1 MAWPSLVIPL
11 FILLRFLFSFC
22 SVVVGPSL
30 FIIDSHISQS
40 YIRKSQKWNWLVFNT
55 ISHIW
60 ALNWKVVIVY
70 PVFTHFKMPKK
81 QITEVKICHRK
92 GKDRFSYQQ
101 ICRPNGGES
110 LQLSTTL
117 PLWANLTYLLF
128 DKGTLCRHKEANR
141 NLPWEWNHAQGTP
154 TPSMGKP
161 KVICTSEETL
171 QLIVLPDCC
180 RECLFLCCVQG
191 ELASAYNT
199 PRQTVVKGRMSEKH
213 RRGLYVVGLSIRSCP
228 YWTAYWSVFTPL
240 SLTCSTNR
248 LRNFFAWLFKL
259 KHISRCPGVTIPGT
273 ICTWVTSDAK
283 HKVIYPILHN

>member
-1 MAWPSLVIPL
+1 MAWPSLVILL

-30 FIIDSHISQS
+30 FIIDSHISKS
-40 YIRKSQKWNWLVFNT
+40 YSRKSQKWNWLVFNT

-101 ICRPNGGES
+101 ICRPNEGES

-128 DKGTLCRHKEANR
+128 DRGTLCRHKEANR
-141 NLPWEWNHAQGTP
+141 SFLGNETMHREHRHHPWGN
-154 TPSMGKP
+154 P
-161 KVICTSEETL
+161 KSS
-171 QLIVLPDCC
+171 VLLK
-180 RECLFLCCVQG
+180 RHFNWLC
-191 ELASAYNT
+191 Y
-199 PRQTVVKGRMSEKH
+199 
-213 RRGLYVVGLSIRSCP
+213 
-228 YWTAYWSVFTPL
+228 
-240 SLTCSTNR
+240 
-248 LRNFFAWLFKL
+248 
-259 KHISRCPGVTIPGT
+259 
-273 ICTWVTSDAK
+273 
-283 HKVIYPILHN
+283 